1 MDYGINIG
9 VGFTGLSR
17 LNAAVNQIERINAA
31 VENLNANPLTLFK
44 KGRGSATDEVASL
57 NTAVMDLVRS
67 FTNGERKLGGTFAS
81 VAAQAASFGDVL
93 EQVDGT
99 FTNISSKAAKNSGL
113 NQLAKLFGE
122 ATLQAEKFAAAQEKI
137 RQQGIAAAQST
148 GGPAGK
154 FTALGSPEAIQQQ
167 GIFEAKIAAQ
177 RKKNAKND
185 LMFQRLRLEV
195 LTSQAR
201 ILEDQVRSSSRIGR
215 LAADNRVQSAAISGG
230 FPLLFGGGPGAV
242 LGGGIGGFF
251 GDFAGG
257 IAGSAIG
264 QTFDQLV
271 ERANA
276 IGNAIG
282 ALDFDTLEQSGVRVN
297 AELQLQIEKLQELR
311 QFKEA
316 EALLSQEVNAQV
328 GTLPGTIEDAANAGN
343 LLGNAFQELLN
354 SAGATLAIVGAPF
367 AAALAL
373 ILKTV
378 NELFK
383 VVNLV
388 LSLVGTGIK
397 KVGEF
402 VLELVLGEEQVN
414 RINEA
419 LANSSENLKN
429 ARLEAA
435 EFRQELES
443 TYAGLNEQVV
453 ALKNNLKFE
462 QERQTGI
469 DDQSKFENLALERR
483 IALQAAF
490 DKKIAESAK
499 LREQGLLTDEARN
512 LIESRYQTERAL
524 AEERYQNKV
533 ETFNANLA
541 RKQQV
546 QAERDERAAKAKE
559 NRLQRMAVSIE
570 KANKKTFELTEPL
583 QKQLNA
589 IKDKAAFEREYG
601 QLIDQ
606 GVTPAVAKQ
615 TVEISKQKK
624 EIDRLAEKQL
634 READLHILN
643 LEILLEKAKG
653 TRNEVAAQEALNRAL
668 ERRNEI
674 ESKAAEAKKGVEGE
688 AKTPRQRIEE
698 QIKTIRGEL
707 NKLTDPVN
715 QVIAAANAIGDAFA
729 ESFRGIIDGSM
740 TAREALA
747 NLFQRT
753 ADHFADMATEMIA
766 HAIKMKVL
774 GIALNFFGG
783 AAASQGGSFA
793 GVPNSTL
800 DSVLPSTSSLADAAV
815 ATPLK
820 FASGGYASGPTRA
833 LIGEGG
839 QGEYVIPESK
849 MRESMARYSRGARGA
864 SVVPSSGASGTSGEG
879 GGTAVAAPIDVRYT
893 VERINSVDYVTADQ
907 FQRGMQQA
915 AANGAKQGEQ
925 RALTTLRQ
933 NTSQRRRIGL

>member
-9 VGFTGLSR
+9 IGISGSSR

-81 VAAQAASFGDVL
+81 VAAQAASFGDIL

-99 FTNISSKAAKNSGL
+99 FTNISSKAAKKSGL
-113 NQLAKLFGE
+113 DQLAKLFGE
-122 ATLQAEKFAAAQEKI
+122 ATLQAEKFATAQEKI

-148 GGPAGK
+148 AGPAGK
-154 FTALGSPEAIQQQ
+154 FTVLGSPEAIQQQ
-167 GIFEAKIAAQ
+167 GIFEAKIAEQ

-215 LAADNRVQSAAISGG
+215 LAADSRVQSAAISGG

-378 NELFK
+378 NELFR

-499 LREQGLLTDEARN
+499 LRKQGLLTDEARN
-512 LIESRYQTERAL
+512 LIESRYQTERLL

-541 RKQQV
+541 RKQQA

-674 ESKAAEAKKGVEGE
+674 EKKAAEAKRGVEGE

-707 NKLTDPVN
+707 NQLTDPVN

-753 ADHFADMATEMIA
+753 ADHFADMAAQMIA
-766 HAIKMKVL
+766 KQIQMQVL
-774 GIALNFFGG
+774 GIALNFFSAAAGPRLGGG
-783 AAASQGGSFA
+783 AG
-793 GVPNSTL
+793 P
-800 DSVLPSTSSLADAAV
+800 
-815 ATPLK
+815 
-820 FASGGYASGPTRA
+820 GGYRIPEAAAPKTSGIKFFNEGGYVSGPTRA
-833 LIGEGG
+833 VVGEGG
-839 QGEYVIPESK
+839 ESEYVIPESK
-849 MRESMARYSRGARGA
+849 MRESMARYSRGARGS
-864 SVVPSSGASGTSGEG
+864 SVIPEAGGSGTSGEG
-879 GGTAVAAPIDVRYT
+879 GGAAVAAPIDVRFT

-907 FQRGMQQA
+907 FQSGMRQA
-915 AANGAKQGEQ
+915 ANQGAKQGEQ
-925 RALTTLRQ
+925 QTLKRLQ
-933 NTSQRRRIGL
+933 MSSGTRKRLGM

>member
-9 VGFTGLSR
+9 IGVSGSSR

-31 VENLNANPLTLFK
+31 VDNLNANPLTLFK
-44 KGRGSATDEVASL
+44 KGRGSAPDEVASL

-81 VAAQAASFGDVL
+81 VAAQAASFGDIL

-99 FTNISSKAAKNSGL
+99 FTNISSTAAKRSGL
-113 NQLAKLFGE
+113 DQLAKLFGE

-137 RQQGIAAAQST
+137 RQQGIAAAQNISP
-148 GGPAGK
+148 GGAFGK
-154 FTALGSPEAIQQQ
+154 FTVLGSPEAIQQQ

-201 ILEDQVRSSSRIGR
+201 ILEEQVRSSSRIGR
-215 LAADNRVQSAAISGG
+215 LAADKRVQSAAISGG

-354 SAGATLAIVGAPF
+354 SVGATLSIVGAPF

-378 NELFK
+378 NELFR

-388 LSLVGTGIK
+388 FSIFGAGIK

-402 VLELVLGEEQVN
+402 VLELVLGEDQVN

-419 LANSSENLKN
+419 LANSSGNLKE

-435 EFRQELES
+435 EFRRELEG

-453 ALKNNLKFE
+453 ALKQNLKFE
-462 QERQTGI
+462 RQRQTGV
-469 DDQSKFENLALERR
+469 DDQSKLENLALERR

-490 DKKIAESAK
+490 DKKIAERAK
-499 LREQGLLTDEARN
+499 LREQGLLTEQAAN
-512 LIESRYQTERAL
+512 QIESRFQIEREL

-533 ETFNANLA
+533 EVFNANSA
-541 RKQQV
+541 KKSQREDERKQK
-546 QAERDERAAKAKE
+546 AIERRVKAADREIERATNAFNKADSQ
-559 NRLQRMAVSIE
+559 LDDII
-570 KANKKTFELTEPL
+570 NK
-583 QKQLNA
+583 N
-589 IKDKAAFEREYG
+589 KDKVAFEREYAE
-601 QLIDQ
+601 LIRS
-606 GVTPAVAKQ
+606 GSTPAAAKQ
-615 TVEISKQKK
+615 AIELKKQQLELDRNFEKLEK
-624 EIDRLAEKQL
+624 QLTLQVAVAEAAILEAKARGASGDEIDRLNKDL
-634 READLHILN
+634 ADLLDKIGQLPGKKENAEGAIL
-643 LEILLEKAKG
+643 
-653 TRNEVAAQEALNRAL
+653 EALAPKSDRDRL
-668 ERRNEI
+668 QEYLDTLQ
-674 ESKAAEAKKGVEGE
+674 G
-688 AKTPRQRIEE
+688 Q
-698 QIKTIRGEL
+698 L
-707 NKLTDPVN
+707 NDLNDPVK
-715 QVIAAANAIGDAFA
+715 QIIGLAETLGSAFS
-729 ESFRGIIDGSM
+729 ESFKGIVTGSM
-740 TAREALA
+740 SAREALA

-753 ADHFADMATEMIA
+753 ADHFLDMAAQMIA
-766 HAIKMKVL
+766 AQIRMQAVNLFMSFFSPNL
-774 GIALNFFGG
+774 GGGG
-783 AAASQGGSFA
+783 APAGKSGTIPSLAPGLGGGTLSDPKGLFTPPTLLAGRALGGAVGAGRPYVVGERGPELFVPGAQGNI
-793 GVPNSTL
+793 VPNNAMGSTN
-800 DSVLPSTSSLADAAV
+800 
-815 ATPLK
+815 
-820 FASGGYASGPTRA
+820 
-833 LIGEGG
+833 
-839 QGEYVIPESK
+839 
-849 MRESMARYSRGARGA
+849 
-864 SVVPSSGASGTSGEG
+864 VVVNVDASGTGVQGNQGS
-879 GGTAVAAPIDVRYT
+879 
-893 VERINSVDYVTADQ
+893 ADQ
-907 FQRGMQQA
+907 LGRLIGQA
-915 AANGAKQGEQ
+915 VQAELIKQKRPGGL
-925 RALTTLRQ
+925 LTR
-933 NTSQRRRIGL
+933 